1 MSDAQTVFLVD
12 DDDAL
17 RESLAM
23 LLAQVGLRV
32 RAFHSA
38 RAFLDAFTAGDS
50 GCLVLDLRMP
60 DMTGLELQA
69 ELLQKG
75 SDLPV
80 IFLSGYADVPATVRA
95 IKGGAL
101 DFLEKTVAR
110 ETLIGR
116 VRQALE
122 EDRRQR
128 AERVEERMS
137 RADYDQLSPREREVM
152 RLATKGLTNKEIARQ
167 LGISS
172 RTVENHRA
180 HVMEKMRARNI
191 AELCRMAA
199 LCLPVDAQSTVGHP

>member
-1 MSDAQTVFLVD
+1 VSDAQTVFLVD

-69 ELLQKG
+69 ELLHKG
-75 SDLPV
+75 ADLPV

-110 ETLIGR
+110 ETLIAR

-152 RLATKGLTNKEIARQ
+152 LLATKGLTNKEIARQ

-199 LCLPVDAQSTVGHP
+199 LCLSADAQSTVGNP

>member
-1 MSDAQTVFLVD
+1 VSDAQTVFLVD

-152 RLATKGLTNKEIARQ
+152 LLATKGLTNKEIARQ

-199 LCLPVDAQSTVGHP
+199 LCLSADAQSTVGNP

>member
-1 MSDAQTVFLVD
+1 VSDVQTVFLVD

-17 RESLAM
+17 RESMSM

-69 ELLQKG
+69 ALLEKG
-75 SDLPV
+75 SNLPV
-80 IFLSGYADVPATVRA
+80 LFLSGYADVPTTVRA

-101 DFLEKTVAR
+101 DFLEKPVAR
-110 ETLIGR
+110 DTLIAR

-122 EDRRQR
+122 EDRRQC
-128 AERVEERMS
+128 AEQAEERMI
-137 RADYDQLSPREREVM
+137 RADCEQLSPREREVM
-152 RLATKGLTNKEIARQ
+152 LLATKGWTNKEIARQ

-180 HVMEKMRARNI
+180 HVMEKMQARNI
-191 AELCRMAA
+191 AELCRIAA
-199 LCLPVDAQSTVGHP
+199 FCLPPDEQPTVGNP

>member
-17 RESLAM
+17 RESLSM

-152 RLATKGLTNKEIARQ
+152 LLATKGLTNKEIARQ

-180 HVMEKMRARNI
+180 HLMEKMRARNI

-199 LCLPVDAQSTVGHP
+199 LCLPADGQSTVGNP

>member
-1 MSDAQTVFLVD
+1 VSDVQTVFLVD

-17 RESLAM
+17 RESMSM

-32 RAFHSA
+32 RAFQSA

-69 ELLQKG
+69 ALLEKG
-75 SDLPV
+75 SNLPV
-80 IFLSGYADVPATVRA
+80 LFLSGYADVPTTVRA
-95 IKGGAL
+95 IKGGAI
-101 DFLEKTVAR
+101 DFLEKPVER
-110 ETLIGR
+110 ETLIAR

-128 AERVEERMS
+128 AEQAEERVI
-137 RADYDQLSPREREVM
+137 RADCEQLSPREREVM
-152 RLATKGLTNKEIARQ
+152 LLATKGLTNKEIARQ

-199 LCLPVDAQSTVGHP
+199 LCLPPDEQPMT

>member
-180 HVMEKMRARNI
+180 HLMEKMRARNI

-199 LCLPVDAQSTVGHP
+199 LCLPADGQSTVGNP

>member
-17 RESLAM
+17 RESLSM

-122 EDRRQR
+122 DDRRQR
-128 AERVEERMS
+128 TERVEERMS

-152 RLATKGLTNKEIARQ
+152 LLATKGLTNKEIARQ

-180 HVMEKMRARNI
+180 HLMEKMRARNI

-199 LCLPVDAQSTVGHP
+199 LCLPVDAQSTVGNP

>member
-1 MSDAQTVFLVD
+1 VSDEQTVFLVD

-17 RESLAM
+17 RESMSM

-38 RAFLDAFTAGDS
+38 RAFLDAVTAGDS

-69 ELLQKG
+69 ALLEKG
-75 SDLPV
+75 SNLPV
-80 IFLSGYADVPATVRA
+80 IFLSGYADVPTTVRA

-101 DFLEKTVAR
+101 DFLEKPVER
-110 ETLIGR
+110 DTLIAR

-122 EDRRQR
+122 EDRRQC
-128 AERVEERMS
+128 AEQAEEHMI
-137 RADYDQLSPREREVM
+137 RADCERLSPREREVM
-152 RLATKGLTNKEIARQ
+152 LFATKGLTNKEIARQ

-199 LCLPVDAQSTVGHP
+199 FCLPSDEQPMA

>member
-152 RLATKGLTNKEIARQ
+152 LLATKGLTNKEIARQ

-180 HVMEKMRARNI
+180 HLMEKMRARNI

-199 LCLPVDAQSTVGHP
+199 LCLPADGQSTVGNP